1 MQNAKTPPTISSAQL
16 QLINLYGFFMVAWS
30 ALESVIQ
37 AAIMKEL
44 DISPTKAVIIT
55 GKLQFQP
62 RIQLLINL
70 LKQNTPQNQEAIK
83 AMQKMEGFAHRNT
96 IVHGLIVIGKPEQLT
111 FIKYDGGA
119 SVSQSFTPIEME
131 RHVNGL
137 NDRSERI
144 QHLLGITDREIQEIG
159 DATLSLVKVIK
170 KST

>member
-1 MQNAKTPPTISSAQL
+1 MQNTKTPPAVSSDQL
-16 QLINLYGFFMVAWS
+16 QLIQLYGLFMVAWS

-44 DISPTKAVIIT
+44 GVSPIKAVIIT

-62 RIQLLINL
+62 RIQLLIGL

-96 IVHGLIVIGKPEQLT
+96 IVHGLVIVGKPEQLT

-119 SVSQSFTPIEME
+119 SVSQSFIPSEME
-131 RHVNGL
+131 KHIHGL
-137 NDRSERI
+137 ADRSERI
-144 QHLLGITDREIQEIG
+144 QHLLGITDKDIQDIG
-159 DATLSLVKVIK
+159 DATLALVKATN